1 MMYYVTNRKEGSEK
15 MSEAGSLAGI
25 SKTTFVAGL
34 IIAIL
39 ASSALSTGVAMTVIQ
54 QGPQGPKGDQ
64 GDTGLQGIQGIPGV
78 KGDKG
83 DKGKQGS
90 PGLPGVFAVSWG
102 TDPISTTETVN
113 YVDMANISVTLTINE
128 TSTVLILVSVEA
140 TPSFDERIYIHAMI
154 NGEAA
159 KPGETVRFTPVKS
172 SGYSAMASYTFNFC
186 EPSVSPGTYT
196 IKIQWLVTGGTG
208 KIEYRT
214 LTVIALPA

>member
-1 MMYYVTNRKEGSEK
+1 MGEGSEK
-15 MSEAGSLAGI
+15 MSETESLTGV
-25 SKTTFVAGL
+25 SQRTFIVGL
-34 IIAIL
+34 IVAIL
-39 ASSALSTGVAMTVIQ
+39 ASSALSTGVAMMVIKEGP
-54 QGPQGPKGDQ
+54 QGPQGEQ
-64 GDTGLQGIQGIPGV
+64 GQQGIRGLQGLQGQ
-78 KGDKG
+78 
-83 DKGKQGS
+83 QGLQGP

-102 TDPISTTETVN
+102 TDQISTSETVN
-113 YVDMANISVTLTINE
+113 YVDMADMSVTLTINE

-159 KPGETVRFTPVKS
+159 KPGETARFTPVKS
-172 SGYSAMASYTFNFC
+172 SAYSAMASYTFNFC

-208 KIEYRT
+208 YIVYRT

>member
-1 MMYYVTNRKEGSEK
+1 
-15 MSEAGSLAGI
+15 MSETKSLTGV
-25 SKTTFVAGL
+25 SQRTFTVGL
-34 IIAIL
+34 IVAIL

-54 QGPQGPKGDQ
+54 QGPQGPKGDT
-64 GDTGLQGIQGIPGV
+64 GDTGPQGIQGLQGPQGPQGLQGQQGV
-78 KGDKG
+78 
-83 DKGKQGS
+83 QGPQGP

-113 YVDMANISVTLTINE
+113 YADMADMSVTLTINE

-140 TPSFDERIYIHAMI
+140 TPSFDERIYMTAMI

-159 KPGETVRFTPVKS
+159 KPGETVELTPVKS
-172 SGYSAMASYTFNFC
+172 SPVSAMASYTFNFF

-196 IKIQWLVTGGTG
+196 IKILWLVTGGTG
-208 KIEYRT
+208 IIYYRT